1 MPEEN
6 LLISSEKYLKSG
18 VHIGTRFKSGDMKRY
33 IFKKRRD
40 GLKVLDIE
48 TADLKV
54 RLAAKFLSR
63 FSPERILVVS
73 RKLYGRTPSR
83 QFAESVGTKTALGRF
98 VPGTLTNSES
108 KHFVEASA
116 VIITEPESDKQAI
129 KEASITGI
137 PVIGFCST
145 NNSTRQIDLVIPV
158 NNKGRKSLALVYWLL
173 AREILLEKGLISS
186 REGFEKSI
194 EAFEHQITEE
204 EREEQEK
211 EERREMKE
219 KRFSRRPRFE
229 RREQ

>member
-33 IFKKRRD
+33 VFKKRRD

-48 TADLKV
+48 TVDLKV
-54 RLAAKFLSR
+54 RLAAKFLSK

-73 RKLYGRTPSR
+73 RKLYGRTPSK
-83 QFAESVGTKTALGRF
+83 QFAESVGAKTSLGRF

-129 KEASITGI
+129 KEAGITGI
-137 PVIGFCST
+137 PVIGLCST

-186 REGFEKSI
+186 REGFGKNL